1 VIPIQ
6 AVVIFAL
13 LFGGVAG
20 AQERTGSL
28 SGRVFDASGAVVSG
42 AEITLR
48 SPLTGWERPAIRSAE
63 DGRYQILLIPV
74 GVYELTV
81 RKSGF
86 QTLTQEGITI
96 SVNQAARVDVR
107 LDVAATEQAVTVSG
121 DAPQVNTQNATG
133 GVTIGAR
140 EIVELPLNGRN
151 FIQLGTLIPGAVQ
164 VPSRYETQGLAP
176 SRNGFS
182 INGQRTQSNNFLLDG
197 VTNNDPNFNGY
208 ALTPPPDALEQFKI
222 ITSSFSAEY
231 GQQSGSVVTA
241 VTRAGTNHY
250 HGNLWNFLRNDR
262 LDARDF
268 FAASRPPLRQ
278 NQFGGSLGGP
288 VVRGRTFFFGYYE
301 GLRARVGTVQNVVV
315 LTAAQR
321 AGDLSGLTPAPLDPA
336 AGNQPFPGG
345 VIPQSR
351 ISTVSRALLDAFVPQ
366 PNFGANRFNRAPSV
380 ATDGNQFGIRGDHR
394 FSDRSMWFARYSQ
407 NRSKTRNPLG
417 AGSFSP
423 SGSNSEDEA
432 HTAVLSHTF
441 AAAPNKINEASIA
454 FLRLYSRPATWSG
467 EDLTKYGWR
476 YSPTEPTARGVPIVS
491 LSGLFSIG
499 DVAQSWTQLARNTY
513 QAFDNFSWIRGRH
526 TMKFGGEY
534 RLQQIYLVF
543 PNRPNGDFTFAGN
556 LSRNVIGDFLLGLPS
571 QFRQGGGQPAK
582 HFVGHNM
589 GFYFQDD
596 WKVTPR
602 LTLNLGTRYELPLPY
617 YDKQDRMASFQPGR
631 QSVVRPAAPAGL
643 LFPGD
648 AGVPRGTIATDS
660 NNFAPR
666 FGFAYDLTGNGRTS
680 LRGGYGI
687 YYDAAPGLAV
697 FQNINVPP
705 FNRFIQIDGPP
716 SFANPYQNFAI
727 NPQVDPSR
735 DFPCPCLVIGFSP
748 DFRTSYSQQIHFT
761 VQRQLYSNLLFET
774 GYMSSLGRK
783 LGGYLEVNPAVPG
796 PGATLQNTQQRR
808 LYRDYNLVRPTF
820 SRFNSHY
827 HAWQTRVEKRYSAG
841 LWFQAAYTWGKVIDY
856 QSSINFSGENRPQ
869 DAFSLSDVRGLAAFD
884 VRHRLVANYGY
895 ELPFFRNQRGWAGRT
910 LRGWQLQGIVASQT
924 GGPLTVNES
933 VDLSLRGLN
942 ADRPDLIRNPNNGPR
957 TVQQWFDTGAF
968 VRLPALAGGQRSGTA
983 GRNVV
988 IGPGLV
994 QTDLSA
1000 LKRFAITDAHRL
1012 EFRTELFNAFNR
1024 ANFRD
1029 PATVISQPATFGVIQ
1044 SSRPARIIQ
1053 FGLKYSF

>member
-1 VIPIQ
+1 MKLIAIL
-6 AVVIFAL
+6 AL
-13 LFGGVAG
+13 LLACAAS

-28 SGRVFDASGAVVSG
+28 AGKVMDASGASMTSVEV
-42 AEITLR
+42 TLR
-48 SPLTGWERPAIRSAE
+48 NPQTGWERGAIRTAD
-63 DGRYQILLIPV
+63 DGSYQFLFVPV
-74 GVYELTV
+74 GEYELTA
-81 RKSGF
+81 RKNGF
-86 QTLTQEGITI
+86 QPLTHEGIRI
-96 SVNQAARVDVR
+96 SVNQAARI
-107 LDVAATEQAVTVSG
+107 DVALNISATEQSVTVTG
-121 DAPQVNTQNATG
+121 DALQVNTQNAVG

-140 EIVELPLNGRN
+140 EIAELPLNGRN

-164 VPSRYETQGLAP
+164 VPTRYEVQGLSP

-197 VTNNDPNFNGY
+197 VTNNDANFNGY
-208 ALTPPPDALEQFKI
+208 VLTPPPDALEQFKI
-222 ITSSFSAEY
+222 ITSNFSAEY

-241 VTRAGTNHY
+241 ITKAGTNRY
-250 HGNLWNFLRNDR
+250 HGNVWNFLRNDR

-268 FAASRPPLRQ
+268 FSTSRPPLRQ
-278 NQFGGSLGGP
+278 NQFGGSLGGRI
-288 VVRGRTFFFGYYE
+288 VRDRTFFFGYYE

-315 LTAAQR
+315 LTEAQR
-321 AGDLSGLTPAPLDPA
+321 GGNLSGLTPAPLDPA
-336 AGNQPFPGG
+336 SGNQPFPGG
-345 VIPQSR
+345 LIPSSR
-351 ISTVSRALLDAFVPQ
+351 INPISRALLDTFVPL
-366 PNFGANRFNRAPSV
+366 PNFGANRFNRAPSI
-380 ATDGNQFGIRGDHR
+380 ATDGDQFGIRGDHR
-394 FSDRSMWFARYSQ
+394 FSDRSFWFARYSS

-423 SGSNSEDEA
+423 AGSNSEEQV
-432 HTAVLSHTF
+432 HTAVLANTYALS
-441 AAAPNKINEASIA
+441 PNKINEASIS
-454 FLRLYSRPATWSG
+454 FLRLFGRPATWSG
-467 EDLTKYGWR
+467 EDLTRYGWR
-476 YSPTEPTARGVPIVS
+476 YTPTEPTAQGVPIVS

-513 QAFDNFSWIRGRH
+513 QAFDNFSWIQGRH
-526 TMKFGGEY
+526 TLKFGGDY

-543 PNRPNGDFTFAGN
+543 PNRPNGDFSFAGN

-582 HFVGHNM
+582 HFVGHNA
-589 GFYFQDD
+589 GFYVQDD
-596 WKVTPR
+596 WKATSR
-602 LTLNLGTRYELPLPY
+602 LTLNLGLRYELPLPY
-617 YDKQDRMASFQPGR
+617 YDKRDRMASFQPGR
-631 QSVVRPAAPAGL
+631 QSTVRPNAPAGL

-648 AGVPRGTIATDS
+648 AGVPRGTIATDA

-705 FNRFIQIDGPP
+705 FNRFIQVDGPP
-716 SFANPYQNFAI
+716 SFANPYQNFAV
-727 NPQVDPSR
+727 NPQVDPNR

-748 DFRTSYSQQIHFT
+748 DFRTPYSQQFHFT
-761 VQRQLYSNLLFET
+761 VQRQLQSNLLFEA
-774 GYMSSLGRK
+774 GYVGSLGRK

-796 PGATLQNTQQRR
+796 AGATLQNTQQRR
-808 LYRDYNLVRPTF
+808 LYRDYNLIRPTF

-827 HAWQTRVEKRYSAG
+827 HALQTRIEKRYSAG

-869 DAFSLSDVRGLAAFD
+869 DAFSLRDVRGLAAFD
-884 VRHRLVANYGY
+884 VRHRFVANYGY
-895 ELPFFRNQRGWAGRT
+895 ELPFFRSRRSWAAKVLG
-910 LRGWQLQGIVASQT
+910 GWQLQGIVASQT

-933 VDLSLRGLN
+933 VDLSLRGLS
-942 ADRPDLIRNPNNGPR
+942 ADRPDQIRDPNSGPR
-957 TVQQWFDTGAF
+957 TVQQWFDTAAF
-968 VRLPALAGGQRSGTA
+968 SRLPALAGGQRSGTG
-983 GRNVV
+983 GRNTV

-994 QTDLSA
+994 QTDLSV
-1000 LKRFAITDAHRL
+1000 LKRFSITEEHRL
-1012 EFRTELFNAFNR
+1012 EFRMEMFNAFNR

-1044 SSRPARIIQ
+1044 ASRPARIIQ
-1053 FGLKYSF
+1053 FGLKYGF